1 VTDLLTATRSPWYAT
16 PVVAIAVLLGFN
28 GLNSMIV
35 WGSWVTT
42 TIGLIACV
50 TVAISITR
58 MTSRSRTLP
67 TVVGLIIA
75 LLASIPV
82 FARGPEDQ
90 IRYLP
95 TPTALRELAATVRD
109 GIHEAAITV
118 PPAEM
123 SRPLLAVVMC
133 GAFAIFIVAEHLAV
147 SWRAAAFSGIILL
160 VPWLPAIALQHQI
173 SVRLLLAT
181 IGCWVILLALTKRP
195 SGVAA
200 RPSMVAA
207 VTAAAATVALVALVT
222 PTALGGN
229 GWGLIPRLNAP
240 SQLAGSSRLNL
251 ELNLRTSLSAKS
263 SSVMMVYVSPGGRPD
278 VFRQYTLTKFDGNEW
293 DVDDTNGAEQ
303 PTDGVLW
310 SNPVADW
317 DSRTLDRVVVSVQD
331 YLGDHLPLPTVP
343 RTVDV
348 PGSWSYSP
356 SLDVVTSQS
365 DSIQW
370 LDYAFEADLHYFD
383 ADTLSSLG
391 AASGD
396 DAALGAEYVNIP
408 EGADRDR
415 FAALAAEVTAGATS
429 RYDQAVALQEYFRD
443 PSHFTYDTTVNP
455 SGGDSV
461 SVFLDSGSG
470 YCVHFA
476 SGMIMLARSL
486 GIPSRLAIGFLPGTP
501 GADGSAIVHGGDAH
515 AWPELYFAGA
525 GWVRFEPTP
534 AVQTGAR
541 PSYADPTDQE
551 TPVDGGSITVPEVN
565 PTSAPR
571 PDLGEIDTPPS
582 QAPASGDSVPWA
594 AIIALVIAVA
604 ALLGGAAWWM
614 GRRRAHDDRVTTPE
628 TIWEHL
634 GDRLPPEVT
643 WQPPLTPRE
652 CVDHVVSALALE
664 GATLPDDVID
674 QFVALSGDVADYRYA
689 PEGTESDVAG
699 LGQTADTIIAAI
711 AAARGVDAKGR
722 RVRADGRGDSRRDA

>member
-1 VTDLLTATRSPWYAT
+1 VTDLLRATRSPWYAT
-16 PVVAIAVLLGFN
+16 PVVAIAVLLGLN
-28 GLNSMIV
+28 GLNSLIA
-35 WGSWVTT
+35 WGPWLTT
-42 TIGLIACV
+42 MIGLIACV
-50 TVAISITR
+50 TIAISITR
-58 MTSRSRTLP
+58 MASRSRALP
-67 TVVGLIIA
+67 TVVGVIA
-75 LLASIPV
+75 AVLASVPA

-95 TPTALRELAATVRD
+95 TPTALRELAAIVRE
-109 GIHEAAITV
+109 GVHEAATTL

-123 SRPLLAVVMC
+123 SRPLLALVMC
-133 GAFAIFIVAEHLAV
+133 GAFAVFIVAEHLAV
-147 SWRAAAFSGIILL
+147 SWRAAALSGLILL

-173 SVRLLLAT
+173 SVRMLLAT

-200 RPSMVAA
+200 RPSIVAT

-229 GWGLIPRLNAP
+229 GWGMLPRFDAP
-240 SQLAGSSRLNL
+240 SQLSTSSRLNL
-251 ELNLRTSLSAKS
+251 ELNLRSSLTAKS

-278 VFRQYTLTKFDGNEW
+278 VFRQYTLTKFDGNQW
-293 DVDDTNGAEQ
+293 DVDSTNGAEQ
-303 PTDGVLW
+303 TTDGVLW

-317 DSRTLDRVVVSVQD
+317 DSRPLDRVVVSVQD

-348 PGSWSYSP
+348 PGTWSYSP
-356 SLDVVTSQS
+356 SLDVVTSS
-365 DSIQW
+365 TDSIQW

-383 ADTLSSLG
+383 ADTLRSLG
-391 AASGD
+391 AASAD
-396 DAALGAEYVNIP
+396 DAQLGAEYVSIP
-408 EGADRDR
+408 EVADRDR
-415 FAALAAEVTAGATS
+415 FAALAAEVTTDATS
-429 RYDQAVALQEYFRD
+429 RYDQAIALQEYFRD
-443 PSHFTYDTTVNP
+443 PSRFSYDTAVSP
-455 SGGDSV
+455 SGDDSV

-476 SGMIMLARSL
+476 SGMVMLARSL

-501 GADGSAIVHGGDAH
+501 GADGSTIVHGGDAH

-551 TPVDGGSITVPEVN
+551 TPISGGSVTVPDVN
-565 PTSAPR
+565 PTNAPR
-571 PDLGEIDTPPS
+571 PNLGGID
-582 QAPASGDSVPWA
+582 APASPTTAAGDSIPWA
-594 AIIALVIAVA
+594 AIVALVLAVA

-634 GDRLPPEVT
+634 GVRLPPEVA
-643 WQPPLTPRE
+643 WHPPLTPSE
-652 CVDHVVSALALE
+652 CVDHVLSALALE
-664 GATLPDDVID
+664 GATLPDEVID

-699 LGQTADTIIAAI
+699 LAQTADAIIAAI

-722 RVRADGRGDSRRDA
+722 RVRADDRGDSRRDA